1 MKQGWRLGRNL
12 SRQYYKV
19 YKTLNNMENLLVQA
33 KFFCLGEWS
42 TEIIHSLRNF

>member
-12 SRQYYKV
+12 SRLHYKV
-19 YKTLNNMENLLVQA
+19 YKPLNNMGHLLVQA
-33 KFFCLGEWS
+33 KFCCLREWS